1 MSDSPKINLKNFS
14 PDKNG
19 PAQVLGSLQSAVMDV
34 LWRCPNSTVSQV
46 EKLLQDDRDIAHT
59 TVLTTLDRMHRKG
72 WLVREKEGKAFV
84 YSARFSKEEFENGIA
99 REVISALFSQFTQP
113 ALSAFV
119 DMVSDDGA
127 KLDQLEELI
136 RAKKALNK

>member
-1 MSDSPKINLKNFS
+1 
-14 PDKNG
+14 
-19 PAQVLGSLQSAVMDV
+19 
-34 LWRCPNSTVSQV
+34 
-46 EKLLQDDRDIAHT
+46 
-59 TVLTTLDRMHRKG
+59 
-72 WLVREKEGKAFV
+72 V